1 MDDQFST
8 IAPYPTLTDAQ
19 RIQAMQTARRNLVQQ
34 YAQKPVRTDFH
45 DWTVSRFPRWF
56 VLGLSVLLLV
66 VVLSAGLISGFRLYY
81 AGHDYFLRSIDNP
94 RMAEIVG
101 YATPLAAE
109 LLVILAAMAGR
120 VYLIGRSRWLTLLPM
135 TVGMAVAFVG
145 NWTIT
150 QPTTTW
156 GWVET
161 LFPPFAVLSVAFM
174 AEVTFVPELERRRA
188 NEHAYRVARD
198 AYDRLVANPETHD
211 KWRSV
216 HALALWDMWRRIYPD
231 HDPDAIAIDY
241 RRDIVLREMAA
252 ASWFEDAS
260 NFNAI
265 ALKAGASKG
274 KPGRSNREI
283 VEEFYRNNPDALQLQ
298 QREIAELLGIS
309 ESAISRYKPSTN
321 GHQEAP

>member
-1 MDDQFST
+1 M
-8 IAPYPTLTDAQ
+8 
-19 RIQAMQTARRNLVQQ
+19 LV
-34 YAQKPVRTDFH
+34 
-45 DWTVSRFPRWF
+45 
-56 VLGLSVLLLV
+56 LV
-66 VVLSAGLISGFRLYY
+66 ALSAGLISAFRLYY

-94 RMAEIVG
+94 QMAEVVG

-109 LLVILAAMAGR
+109 LLVIAAAIAGQVYLAGR
-120 VYLIGRSRWLTLLPM
+120 GRLLSLMPVA
-135 TVGMAVAFVG
+135 VGMVVAFVG
-145 NWTIT
+145 NWTVT
-150 QPTTTW
+150 QPATTW

-161 LFPPFAVLSVAFM
+161 LFPPLAVLSVAFM
-174 AEVTFVPELERRRA
+174 AEVAFVPELERRKA
-188 NEHAYRVARD
+188 NERAYRVARD
-198 AYDRLVANPETHD
+198 AYDRLVANPETHE

-231 HDPDAIAIDY
+231 HDPDAIAIDD

-321 GHQEAP
+321 WHQEAP